1 MGLFDL
7 VREEQEAKKKAE
19 ESAKKDTKDAVV
31 EEVEKVEEDK
41 KETDQ
46 QPAPVAKAEKQA
58 TEEVKQAVEQA
69 TEIAEEF
76 KKEEKPAGKK
86 TPKKK
91 ASTEKTYKYPFG
103 VYSEGRL
110 IDVSSYGFVDG
121 QEYAEDE
128 ITKIMLQH
136 RHYEFA
142 GTMEYSYIE
151 DDNVLV
157 VTGKQHRKG

>member
-1 MGLFDL
+1 MFDL

-19 ESAKKDTKDAVV
+19 ESAKEDVKDTVV
-31 EEVEKVEEDK
+31 KEVKKVEEAP
-41 KETDQ
+41 KEADQ

-58 TEEVKQAVEQA
+58 TE
-69 TEIAEEF
+69 IAEES

-86 TPKKK
+86 VPKKK

-110 IDVSSYGFVDG
+110 IDISSYGFVEG
-121 QEYAEDE
+121 QDYTEKE
-128 ITKIMLQH
+128 ITDIMLQH

-151 DDNVLV
+151 NDNVLV

>member
-31 EEVEKVEEDK
+31 EVEKVEEDK

-46 QPAPVAKAEKQA
+46 QPAPVAKVEKQA

-69 TEIAEEF
+69 TEIAEES

-91 ASTEKTYKYPFG
+91 ASSEKTYKYPFG

-110 IDVSSYGFVDG
+110 IDVSSYGFADG
-121 QEYAEDE
+121 QEYTEKE
-128 ITKIMLQH
+128 ITDIMLQH

>member
-31 EEVEKVEEDK
+31 EEVEKVEEAP
-41 KETDQ
+41 KEADQ

-58 TEEVKQAVEQA
+58 TE
-69 TEIAEEF
+69 IAEES

-91 ASTEKTYKYPFG
+91 KPAGKKGEHLYPFSI
-103 VYSEGRL
+103 YSEGRL
-110 IDVSSYGFVDG
+110 IDVSSYGFADG
-121 QEYAEDE
+121 QEYTEKE
-128 ITKIMLQH
+128 ITDIMLQH

-142 GTMEYSYIE
+142 GAMEYSYIE

>member
-19 ESAKKDTKDAVV
+19 ESAKEDTVV
-31 EEVEKVEEDK
+31 KEVKKVEEAP
-41 KETDQ
+41 KEADQ

-58 TEEVKQAVEQA
+58 TE
-69 TEIAEEF
+69 IAEES
-76 KKEEKPAGKK
+76 KKEEKPASKK
-86 TPKKK
+86 VPKKK
-91 ASTEKTYKYPFG
+91 ASTEKTHKYPFG

-121 QEYAEDE
+121 QDYTEKE
-128 ITKIMLQH
+128 ITDIMLQH

>member
-19 ESAKKDTKDAVV
+19 ESAKEDVKDTVV
-31 EEVEKVEEDK
+31 KEVKKVEEAP
-41 KETDQ
+41 KEADQ

-58 TEEVKQAVEQA
+58 TEV
-69 TEIAEEF
+69 AEES
-76 KKEEKPAGKK
+76 KKEETPAGKK
-86 TPKKK
+86 STKK
-91 ASTEKTYKYPFG
+91 AEKTYKYPFG
-103 VYSEGRL
+103 IYSEGRL
-110 IDVSSYGFVDG
+110 IDISSYGFVDG
-121 QEYAEDE
+121 QDYTEKE
-128 ITKIMLQH
+128 ITDIMLQH

>member
-19 ESAKKDTKDAVV
+19 KSAKKDAVV
-31 EEVEKVEEDK
+31 KEVEKVEEAP
-41 KETDQ
+41 KEADQ
-46 QPAPVAKAEKQA
+46 QPAPVVEAKKQA
-58 TEEVKQAVEQA
+58 TEEVKQPTKQA
-69 TEIAEEF
+69 TEVVEEP

-86 TPKKK
+86 VPKKK
-91 ASTEKTYKYPFG
+91 ASTEKTHKYPFG